1 MIPFSLHLA
10 SMMQLVGMKYD
21 DSLYMKNLC
30 WAPPYLSPRVALGL
44 LMPHSSK
51 FTNLRTM
58 LHTKPNSMGIRRF
71 IQ

>member
-10 SMMQLVGMKYD
+10 SMMQLGMKYD
-21 DSLYMKNLC
+21 DSLYMRNLC
-30 WAPPYLSPRVALGL
+30 WAPVPYLSSRVALGL
-44 LMPHSSK
+44 LMAHSSK
-51 FTNLRTM
+51 STNLRTM